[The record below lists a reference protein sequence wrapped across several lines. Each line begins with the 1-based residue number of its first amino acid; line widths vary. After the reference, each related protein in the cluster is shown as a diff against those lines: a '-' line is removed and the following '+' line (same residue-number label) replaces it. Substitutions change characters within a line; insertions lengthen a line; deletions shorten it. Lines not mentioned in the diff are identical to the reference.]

1 MKPLLALAAA
11 IDRLN
16 DRVAWIARWAV
27 VAACFISAGNAVVRY
42 GVNWSSN
49 ALLEVQWYLFA
60 ACVMFGAA
68 KVLRLNE
75 HVRVDVLYTLYPT
88 RAKVVFDL
96 AGLLLLLLPSV
107 VLMAVWSWPLFHGQW
122 ISGETSSQAGGLI
135 RWPVTL
141 TLPLGLALLALQ
153 GVSEVIK
160 RIGWLAGKHNMDTH
174 YERPLQ

>member
-11 IDRLN
+11 IDRLT

-27 VAACFISAGNAVVRY
+27 VAACFISAGNAIVRY
-42 GVNWSSN
+42 GFDWSSN

-60 ACVMFGAA
+60 VCVMFGAA

-96 AGLLLLLLPSV
+96 VGLLVLLLPAV
-107 VLMAVWSWPLFHGQW
+107 VLIAVWAWPLFWQQLL
-122 ISGETSSQAGGLI
+122 SGEMSSQSGGLI
-135 RWPVTL
+135 RWPVTM
-141 TLPLGLALLALQ
+141 TVPLGMALVALQ

-160 RIGWLAGKHNMDTH
+160 RIGWLTGDHDMDTH